1 MASGLVVPNAPTLA
15 ATPGDE
21 EISVTITQ
29 PTYTG
34 NTPIIRY
41 EYKLDAGAWTLGVNH
56 LGTMFTITPPNNQ
69 QPSYNVQ
76 VRAVNAAGASCPS
89 APVTV
94 TPAALV
100 MQEEDPEVLRLFTF
114 GDPARGRSVQEAALP
129 FTATVHPNPSASGE
143 TLLALSLTEATEVQ
157 VRLFDLQGRIVQ
169 QSRTTREAGAYT
181 DRLPLPKP
189 GVYAVEIATAHGMK
203 TIKIVAQ

>member
-1 MASGLVVPNAPTLA
+1 VVPDAPTLA
-15 ATPGDE
+15 ATPGNG

-29 PTYTG
+29 PAYTG

-41 EYKLDAGAWTLGVNH
+41 EYKLDAGDWTTAP
-56 LGTMFTITPPNNQ
+56 GTMFTIDGVDNGTP
-69 QPSYNVQ
+69 YDLQ

-89 APVTV
+89 DLSTV
-94 TPAALV
+94 TPAAPG

-129 FTATVHPNPSASGE
+129 FAATVYPNPSASGE
-143 TLLALSLTEATEVQ
+143 TLLALSLPETTEVQ
-157 VRLFDLQGRIVQ
+157 VRLFDAQGRIVQ

>member
-1 MASGLVVPNAPTLA
+1 MASGLVVPDAPTLA
-15 ATPGDE
+15 ATPGNG

-29 PTYTG
+29 PAYTG

-41 EYKLDAGAWTLGVNH
+41 EYKLDAGAWTTAP
-56 LGTMFTITPPNNQ
+56 GTMFTITPLNNGQ
-69 QPSYNVQ
+69 TYNVQ

-89 APVTV
+89 AVSVVTLPS
-94 TPAALV
+94 T

-114 GDPARGRSVQEAALP
+114 GDPARGRRGQEADLP

-143 TLLALSLTEATEVQ
+143 TLLALSLPETTEVQ
-157 VRLFDLQGRIVQ
+157 VRLFDAQGRIVQ